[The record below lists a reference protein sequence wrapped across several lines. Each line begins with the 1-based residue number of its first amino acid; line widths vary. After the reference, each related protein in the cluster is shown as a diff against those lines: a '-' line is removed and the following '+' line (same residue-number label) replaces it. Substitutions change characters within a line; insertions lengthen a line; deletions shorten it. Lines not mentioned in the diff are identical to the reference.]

1 MATLAAMP
9 TNLYGPGD
17 NYDPTQSHVIP
28 GLLRRFHEAKITGL
42 KEVAIWGTG
51 GVRREF
57 MLVDDM
63 AKACLALLSL
73 PDDQWSA
80 LLARDRND
88 GLAPL
93 VNIGTGDDVTIAEL
107 AKMVAEVVGFE
118 GNITYDASK
127 PDGTPRKLM
136 NNARLRAFYSAPFV
150 PLKEGLQLAYQDF
163 VENFQQLRT

>member
-1 MATLAAMP
+1 
-9 TNLYGPGD
+9 
-17 NYDPTQSHVIP
+17 
-28 GLLRRFHEAKITGL
+28 
-42 KEVAIWGTG
+42 
-51 GVRREF
+51 

-73 PDDQWSA
+73 SDDRWSA

-93 VNIGTGDDVTIAEL
+93 VNIGTGEDVTIAEL